1 MTVVGSSPQRQGNG
15 ASVTMRVLVFD
26 DDPAIG
32 RLVVRIAIMSGMEAT
47 AVSGAEAF
55 AESLRNDPPQA
66 VLLDLQL
73 GDTDG
78 VEQMRVLAAH
88 QYAGALVLMS
98 GYDIRVLNTARAVG
112 QSLGLKILNVLE
124 KPLQVVELER
134 ALQRLRPMSDTL
146 SAERLQEAI
155 ANDELVLEFQPIV
168 TREPKVLKKL
178 EALVRWEHP
187 VAGLIPP
194 DEFLPIAESD
204 TATIDALTDWVVG
217 AAVEAYQVLA
227 ELGLNVPLAVNI
239 STLNLHDLTLPDRLD
254 QRLRAGGMPT
264 HHLCLEV
271 TESAVFKDALRSME
285 ILSRI
290 RLKGMLLS
298 IDDFGAGYSS
308 LKLLRQMPFSEIKID
323 QSFIGDATT
332 SRDSRAIVKSIIDLA
347 GNMDMGCVAEGV
359 ETAEI
364 ADLLEQLGDCDMQGY
379 LIARPMP
386 IEAVPAWLAIWTQS
400 ASGMLRDQAENSP
413 HELMA
418 VADHVQASVATSAPL
433 STTTR
438 GNVVNLS
445 SRQLEVMQLL
455 SEGCA
460 IKEVAYRLHLGI
472 GTVKVH
478 LALAYSALGARNRIE
493 AIRNA
498 GPALLSR

>member
-1 MTVVGSSPQRQGNG
+1 
-15 ASVTMRVLVFD
+15 MRVLVFD
-26 DDPAIG
+26 DDAAIG
-32 RLVVRIAIMSGMEAT
+32 RLAVRIATMSGMEAT
-47 AVSGAEAF
+47 VVSSAEAF
-55 AESLRNDPPQA
+55 AEHLRNDPPQA

-78 VEQMRVLAAH
+78 VKQMRVLADH
-88 QYAGALVLMS
+88 QYAGAVVLMS
-98 GYDIRVLNTARAVG
+98 GYDIRVLNTARTVG
-112 QSLGLKILNVLE
+112 LSLGLKILDVLE
-124 KPLQVVELER
+124 KPLQVAELER
-134 ALQRLRPMSDTL
+134 AFQRLRPMKDSL

-155 ANDELVLEFQPIV
+155 ANDELVLDFQPIV
-168 TREPKVLKKL
+168 TREPKILKKL

-194 DEFLPIAESD
+194 DDFLPIAESD
-204 TATIDALTDWVVG
+204 AATIDALTNWVVG
-217 AAVEAYQVLA
+217 AAVDAYRVLA
-227 ELGLNVPLAVNI
+227 ELRLSVPLSVNI
-239 STLNLHDLTLPDRLD
+239 SALNLHDLTLPDRLEE
-254 QRLRAGGMPT
+254 RLQAGGMPP

-271 TESAVFKDALRSME
+271 TESAVFKDGSRNME

-323 QSFIGDATT
+323 QSFISDVTT

-347 GNMDMGCVAEGV
+347 GNMDMACVAEGV

-364 ADLLEQLGDCDMQGY
+364 ADLIEQLGICDMQGY

-400 ASGMLRDQAENSP
+400 AAGMRRDQVENSVQEP
-413 HELMA
+413 VA
-418 VADHVQASVATSAPL
+418 VPDHVEVSVASSAPL
-433 STTTR
+433 PVTTKR
-438 GNVVNLS
+438 NVVNLS
-445 SRQLEVMQLL
+445 PRQLEVMQLL